1 MSFSKPWRTLSGPD
15 EREKRLPVLD
25 VYLRTA
31 GGSFVREVFVVDS
44 GADVSMGP
52 RRLCELVG
60 LRWED
65 GELIQVT
72 GIAQHE
78 ECVVPATIHMLDIY
92 IRDAGCQL
100 TIPFCFA
107 EGDAPLLIGRE
118 GFFDA
123 FRVTFDKPQ
132 FVTVFE
138 LVRSVAEGSP

>member
-1 MSFSKPWRTLSGPD
+1 
-15 EREKRLPVLD
+15 VLD
-25 VYLRTA
+25 VYLRAASGT
-31 GGSFVREVFVVDS
+31 FVREVFVVDS

-65 GELIQVT
+65 GELTQVS
-72 GIAQHE
+72 GIAQRE

-123 FRVTFDKPQ
+123 FRVAFDKPQ
-132 FVTVFE
+132 LVTAFE
-138 LVRSVAEGSP
+138 LAKDAVEGPQ